1 MVNCRYVSEKRR
13 LGIRIWRNWLRKH
26 WRVIWVLDGFDTVLR
41 LSKNERRETVVDRFK
56 YI

>member
-1 MVNCRYVSEKRR
+1 VSEKRR